1 MRSAN
6 LPPVQVLF
14 DHLSRIDT
22 MKNKANE
29 IAAKAI
35 ESLDGGETGNR
46 NMSLE

>member
-35 ESLDGGETGNR
+35 ESLDDGETVNR
-46 NMSLE
+46 NSLG